1 MRRLIVDTDPGI
13 DDTAA
18 LLMALGSGRVEIE
31 ALTTVF
37 GNSSVENTTRN
48 ALTILEAAGHP
59 DIPVYAGAGRP
70 LLRESPG
77 LGAHVHGEDGLGEAG
92 VPKPLGS
99 PTPGRAAL
107 EIVERIMAAP
117 GEIDLVALGPQT
129 NVALALS
136 IEPAVATAVR
146 SLVVMGGT
154 AQLPGNVTPV
164 ATANH
169 WYDPEAAAIVYR
181 SGAPVVQ
188 AGLDV
193 ARLVATPKEQLE
205 KFWATGTPAARLL
218 EVITPFHDRAYQM
231 MGRQQEGR
239 VRYNDVPTMGYLLAP
254 ERYETIFAYVTVE
267 THGEHTLGQT
277 VVDVEGVRFQEPN
290 VTVCTGVDAD
300 GVIDLF
306 VSSLM
311 SERLVP

>member
-1 MRRLIVDTDPGI
+1 VRRLIVDTDPGI

-18 LLMALGSGRVEIE
+18 LLMAFGSGRVEVE

-37 GNSSVENTTRN
+37 GNSTVENCTRN
-48 ALTILEAAGHP
+48 AITILEAAGRS
-59 DIPVYAGAGRP
+59 DIPVYAGAGKP
-70 LLRESPG
+70 LLRDDPG
-77 LGAHVHGEDGLGEAG
+77 LGRHVHGEDGMGEAG
-92 VPKPLGS
+92 VEPPKG
-99 PTPGRAAL
+99 TPADGRAAV

-117 GEIDLVALGPQT
+117 GEIDVVALGPQT

-136 IEPAVATAVR
+136 IEPGVATAVR

-169 WYDPEAAAIVYR
+169 WYDPEAAAIVYT

-193 ARLVATPKEQLE
+193 ARLVATPKERLE
-205 KFWATGTPAARLL
+205 QFWAAGTPAARLL
-218 EVITPFHDRAYQM
+218 EAITPFHDAAYRS
-231 MGRQQEGR
+231 MGRQPEGR
-239 VRYNDVPTMGYLLAP
+239 VRYNDVSTIAYLLAP
-254 ERYETIFAYVTVE
+254 ELYETLDAYVAVE
-267 THGEHTLGQT
+267 THGEHTAGQT
-277 VVDVEGVRFQEPN
+277 VVDVEGVRFQPPN
-290 VTVCTGVDAD
+290 VQVCTGVDAD
-300 GVIDLF
+300 AVVDLF
-306 VSSLM
+306 VTSLM

>member
-18 LLMALGSGRVEIE
+18 LFMAFGSGRVEIE

-37 GNSSVENTTRN
+37 GNSGVDNCTQN

-59 DIPVYAGAGRP
+59 DIPVYGGAGKP
-70 LLRESPG
+70 LTRESPG
-77 LGAHVHGEDGLGEAG
+77 LGAHVHGADGMGEAG
-92 VPKPLGS
+92 LAPPHGS
-99 PTPGRAAL
+99 PAEGIAAV
-107 EIVERIMAAP
+107 EIVRRIMAAP

-129 NVALALS
+129 NVAIALS
-136 IEPAVATAVR
+136 LEPKLAEAVR
-146 SLVVMGGT
+146 SIVVMGGT

-169 WYDPEAAAIVYR
+169 WYDPEAAAIVYG

-193 ARLVATPKEQLE
+193 ARLVATPQERLQE
-205 KFWATGTPAARLL
+205 FWAKGTPAAKVL
-218 EVITPFHDRAYQM
+218 EAITPFHDRAYQS
-231 MGRQQEGR
+231 MGRQPAGR
-239 VRYNDVPTMGYLLAP
+239 IRYNDVPTMGYLLAP
-254 ERYETIFAYVTVE
+254 DLYETIFAYVTVE

-277 VVDVEGVRFQEPN
+277 VVDVEGVRFQDPN
-290 VTVCTGVDAD
+290 VHVCTNVDAE
-300 GVIDLF
+300 GMIDVF
-306 VSSLM
+306 VSSL
-311 SERLVP
+311 LAL